1 MPSIFEF
8 LGYKIYF
15 WSNENYEPIHVHI
28 SKGNP
33 TANSTKIW
41 LTKQGLCMIANN
53 NSNIPQ
59 NDLNKLL
66 RIISLQFFLICNEW
80 KKHFKTDTIKFY
92 C

>member
-41 LTKQGLCMIANN
+41 ITKQGVCLIANN

-59 NDLNKLL
+59 KDLNKLL
-66 RIISLQFFLICNEW
+66 RIISLQFFFICNEW
-80 KKHFKTDTIKFY
+80 KKHFDTDIIKFY

>member
-41 LTKQGLCMIANN
+41 LTKQGLCVIANN

>member
-1 MPSIFEF
+1 VPSIFEF